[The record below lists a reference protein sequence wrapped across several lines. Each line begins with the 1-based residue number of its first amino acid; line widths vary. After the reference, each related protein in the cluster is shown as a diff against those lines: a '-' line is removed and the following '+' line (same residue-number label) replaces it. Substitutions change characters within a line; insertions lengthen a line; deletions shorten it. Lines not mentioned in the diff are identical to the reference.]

1 MNNRC
6 DIVNLNVG
14 GRKFSTSRNTLLWN
28 KNSFFSI
35 LLDGAL
41 PTLRDE
47 SGAIFIDR
55 DPDMFSVILNY
66 LRTSEVNL
74 NGVDINSLKNEAQFY
89 ALDSLVKKLSLCEEN
104 LLGKCGDLLFHA
116 YMPSPEFILDESGKG
131 FRWGANKDNHCG
143 NHSSP
148 GNNVGLP
155 TYTTASLSMK
165 KHSNALVK
173 GSENL
178 QHTIKKLPIKTGT
191 ANSMRDGSGCGT
203 NRTKDNR
210 NTSKHDYL
218 PDFPTQ
224 TILDESVASASN
236 PVNQSTS
243 QNFENNLHS
252 TDPEL
257 HHKPVTLLVCHQ
269 SIMAAAYSDCVGVF
283 SLKDPIGWHL
293 IWLSPILPGPIDR
306 IALTG
311 KTPNQNSFSPNPT
324 QPGII
329 TTSLFPLNATM
340 NSSNINPVGSNST
353 NVGIINNGSNNNNNS
368 NSSNQPIS
376 NNVMNSSFNTN
387 SNFPT
392 NLSSQNTTSQLN
404 QASTSGPNN
413 LPSVINSSSSSC
425 GGCTLAVAV
434 GSTIRLWYL
443 YPPSG
448 LISAVVS
455 YGGTYG
461 MTTSPA
467 TYFLSPLYP
476 FMPMQ
481 DVKSLDSYP
490 PLAKI
495 KEPWTC
501 EMVGQYDLN
510 KRSVDYLLFIGAHLV
525 ALSRYGLVGVRH
537 VMTNAWQVWSTVPI
551 LSYAVAGSELLLLG
565 CASGCICSINIQ
577 KFPLR
582 IVDNDLLVTEMYR
595 DPLRD
600 PITALSVHLSPKTS
614 YSSRNWMEIA
624 YGTLSGRVCLIVQ
637 HPETVG
643 YSPQLFQTFNVH
655 RSMVTRVVLSEK
667 YLISVCNEFH
677 HVRTWKVTRFRGI
690 ISTQPSSTP
699 VGSFHMTILDTN
711 NTTQQLVDSI
721 LEAAQK
727 CHKQNL
733 NPTTQNEIVRAH
745 SVLGTN
751 LSRNNNNSNSNNN
764 DNTVNDTS
772 NRINPLS
779 YNLFQWHSHG
789 SNSRSS
795 SAQGVPRDLLTS
807 ASTSSPLSS
816 SSSSQSDT
824 HQQNHFNANLPAVCS
839 SNRLQSLDMSSN
851 ITQPNSSNA
860 TRSNLGNTIN
870 ETEGIGDIFSNAQS
884 DIVVLP
890 RTTWLHEDASGS
902 HNQSDN
908 ELCSS
913 NDQTD
918 TNSLGNNLNT
928 VANTNTIDNDVTNN
942 HNSNILNHRAKNR
955 SSSACRGLQQ
965 SVRRYDNES
974 INCNN
979 NNSINTNTC
988 KSSSQNNNTILDTI
1002 TSNNT
1007 THKHIIR
1014 PIIDVHKHANNP
1026 GPYGE
1031 REDVL
1036 VFVQK
1041 LTPQAN
1047 QLFVR
1052 LASTGKRI
1060 CVIHSVD
1067 RSSISS
1073 FTVHEHDGFNR
1084 VGAHP
1089 RRYIFTG
1096 HSNGTIQV
1104 WDLTTALNLSRT
1116 GSGLPGPLMTIPNSS
1131 TMNTDGAYNFSHEI
1145 TSYPNG
1151 IINNMNSYGGNTMLM
1166 IGANSNGLLNHSN
1179 NVQIYPNHIYNNNN
1193 NQCLYSTDYYHGCFI
1208 GGPTSSELL
1217 RLLENCQLGFS
1228 SSASS
1233 MTALYSER
1241 LTPAD
1246 SLNSIIH
1253 HTGL

>member
-1 MNNRC
+1 
-6 DIVNLNVG
+6 
-14 GRKFSTSRNTLLWN
+14 
-28 KNSFFSI
+28 
-35 LLDGAL
+35 
-41 PTLRDE
+41 
-47 SGAIFIDR
+47 
-55 DPDMFSVILNY
+55 MFSVILNY

-116 YMPSPEFILDESGKG
+116 YMPSPEFILDESGKK
-131 FRWGANKDNHCG
+131 FRWGANKDSQCG

-148 GNNVGLP
+148 GNNVGLL

-165 KHSNALVK
+165 KNSNAMIK

-178 QHTIKKLPIKTGT
+178 QHTIKNSPIKARTT
-191 ANSMRDGSGCGT
+191 NSLRDASNCGT
-203 NRTKDNR
+203 NRTKDNG

-218 PDFPTQ
+218 PDCPTQ
-224 TILDESVASASN
+224 KILDESMASASN

-243 QNFENNLHS
+243 QDFESNDLHS
-252 TDPEL
+252 ANPEL

-293 IWLSPILPGPIDR
+293 TWLSPILPGPIDR

-311 KTPNQNSFSPNPT
+311 KAPNQNSFSPNPT
-324 QPGII
+324 QPGIT
-329 TTSLFPLNATM
+329 TTSLFPLNATV

-353 NVGIINNGSNNNNNS
+353 NVSISNNNNNNS
-368 NSSNQPIS
+368 NGFNQPLS
-376 NNVMNSSFNTN
+376 NNVMNSSFNTS

-392 NLSSQNTTSQLN
+392 NLPSQNTSSQCN
-404 QASTSGPNN
+404 QASISGPNN

-455 YGGTYG
+455 YAGTYG
-461 MTTSPA
+461 VTTSPA

-481 DVKSLDSYP
+481 DVKSLDNYP

-510 KRSVDYLLFIGAHLV
+510 RRSVDYLLFIGAHLV

-711 NTTQQLVDSI
+711 NATQQLVDCI

-733 NPTTQNEIVRAH
+733 NSTTQNEIVRAH

-751 LSRNNNNSNSNNN
+751 LSRNNNTNNNNNSNNN
-764 DNTVNDTS
+764 NNNNNNTVNDTS

-779 YNLFQWHSHG
+779 YNSSHRHPHG

-795 SAQGVPRDLLTS
+795 SAQGVSHDLLTS
-807 ASTSSPLSS
+807 PSTSSPL
-816 SSSSQSDT
+816 SSSQSDT
-824 HQQNHFNANLPAVCS
+824 HQQNNFNANMPAVCS
-839 SNRLQSLDMSSN
+839 SNRLQSLDISSN
-851 ITQPNSSNA
+851 IIQSNSSNA
-860 TRSNLGNTIN
+860 LRSNLSNEAEGLGDMFANT
-870 ETEGIGDIFSNAQS
+870 QS

-890 RTTWLHEDASGS
+890 RTTWLHEDASGL

-918 TNSLGNNLNT
+918 TNSSENNLNT
-928 VANTNTIDNDVTNN
+928 VTNTNTIDNDVTNN
-942 HNSNILNHRAKNR
+942 HNSNHRAKNR

-965 SVRRYDNES
+965 SVRRYDNECT
-974 INCNN
+974 NCNN
-979 NNSINTNTC
+979 NNINMNSC
-988 KSSSQNNNTILDTI
+988 KTSSQNNNTSITDTS
-1002 TSNNT
+1002 TSNNHNS

-1067 RSSISS
+1067 RSSITS

-1116 GSGLPGPLMTIPNSS
+1116 GSGLPGPIMTIPNSS
-1131 TMNTDGAYNFSHEI
+1131 TINTDGTYNFSHEI

-1166 IGANSNGLLNHSN
+1166 IGTNSNGLLNNSN
-1179 NVQIYPNHIYNNNN
+1179 NVQIYPNHIYYH
-1193 NQCLYSTDYYHGCFI
+1193 NQCLYGTDYYHGCFI

-1228 SSASS
+1228 SGASS
-1233 MTALYSER
+1233 MTALCSGR

-1253 HTGL
+1253 HSGL